1 MIDVVFVIECLD
13 LDTKKCTLSTE
24 FWTNQKEVDEEVE
37 ALNFLYRSTDTD
49 KLAIVRT
56 FYNLDLREARTLE
69 K

>member
-13 LDTKKCTLSTE
+13 LDTKKRTLSTE
-24 FWTNQKEVDEEVE
+24 FWTNQKDADEEAEV
-37 ALNFLYRSTDTD
+37 LNFLYRSTDTD

-56 FYNLDLREARTLE
+56 FYNSDLR